1 MSDLHN
7 GVHKRQMMT
16 TVRQFQQQQDMQTSF
31 RNEKQKKDNLRR
43 DLQEQ
48 VISNILKR
56 ERDRIYPGDKELT
69 ISKRL
74 ISEMGVDMSGNQNLV
89 GTPLFG

>member
-1 MSDLHN
+1 
-7 GVHKRQMMT
+7 
-16 TVRQFQQQQDMQTSF
+16 MQTSF

-74 ISEMGVDMSGNQNLV
+74 ISEMGVDMSGNHNLA
-89 GTPLFG
+89 GTPLFGQVNKFVAMNKTI